1 MAVRQDKVQISI
13 AFLTDESKE
22 YAKLVNE
29 NKRFIGDLKTA
40 QKEGKDLGSV
50 VRQMAKSGAEIAKIP
65 LDRLAPTQLIDR
77 ARQLQQI
84 IQLIPQSEPEYEQLS
99 AELKTINDRL
109 ATIRNTAKGVADGV
123 KGGPAAIQKQSGAFG
138 GLANFAAKAGAAVG
152 VVYAA
157 IASVGGIVNAT
168 RETEKLFAVLKNALG
183 GGENRALAV
192 FAELQE
198 FAATTPFAL
207 NEVVGAFTK
216 LQQRNFNPTIEQLR
230 TMGDI
235 AAASGKSID
244 QFVEAILD
252 AQTGEF
258 ERLKEFGVVAKKQG
272 DDVNVTF
279 RGQSETFKNTSEN
292 LNAYLLKLGQLPG
305 IQGATAAV
313 AATLDGSLS
322 NLGDNFTRLFATIGS
337 GGGVLK
343 GIVDAFGSL
352 VGKINEFF
360 TVPLSDKLREQQTEF
375 TALVGVLQNVNA
387 SEATRNQA
395 IAELQAKY
403 PDYIG
408 KVNLQTASETE
419 LNGVLAKGNNLFAQ
433 RIFAQQKDEGLTKF
447 AKDAQALQADLLAAE
462 KKLQTAE
469 QRTDTGFTFGLK
481 KGQEVSK
488 FKNVVSSYTQ
498 QLEFLRAEQENFV
511 KEQDEFARRFNI
523 FSAPTPDP
531 VAEKAAAEGG
541 AATNVKA
548 EKEARE
554 AQQKKNEEAAKAV
567 TERRKKQIEVELKEV
582 ETVTLRRE
590 VVLEQARA
598 KGEIEEERYQDGL
611 LAIQRRKYEQ
621 QLEVYKKYRLYQT
634 DEALKVQ
641 KQLLVIAKTEQEEV
655 EKTRTQEFTRKI
667 ETVEVTTVSR
677 TVALEQARGTGQIDE
692 ERYQDGILGIQRRK
706 LEEQLEVY
714 RAFGKEKEA
723 EALKI
728 QAALLA
734 TENKQVVR
742 AGQKETTAALDVQD
756 VGEEALQAA
765 LRSKFEAAL
774 LTEQDYELQRLELKR
789 LALAEEIAILQASS
803 VPQVEAIQ
811 KREEEKA
818 KVEADIA
825 TKRIENEKRTEE
837 LRRQVQEAGI
847 QATADVFSVSA
858 DLLAKDEASR
868 KKNAS
873 TIKAFQTAQ
882 VIVQG
887 IAEVQ
892 KIWGGAAALGPIAG
906 PIVGAIQTAVAVGR
920 TVVAVNKIQSTKF
933 ERGGPV
939 RFKWLPGAVSHSI
952 EEAGATAVQV
962 LRPMQRASAKMGFF
976 GGKRHSA
983 GGTRGVFDDGTR
995 IEVERDEAF
1004 VVVNRRNAPLLRA
1017 LSAVNAHNGN
1027 GVPFFA
1033 RGGVVKFEGGGS
1045 VSLNTNPLPLPS
1057 AQSSQQQSVQQLDR
1071 LSAVV
1076 MDFQQV
1082 VAAFPRTVRSQV
1094 VYQDVEDAG
1103 TLLDEVRDDA
1113 AI

>member
-29 NKRFIGDLKTA
+29 NKKFIGDLKTA

-138 GLANFAAKAGAAVG
+138 GLANVAAKAGAAVG

-157 IASVGGIVNAT
+157 IASVSGIVNAT

-322 NLGDNFTRLFATIGS
+322 NLGDNFNRLFATIGS
-337 GGGVLK
+337 GGGILK

-352 VGKINEFF
+352 VGKVNEYLS
-360 TVPLSDKLREQQTEF
+360 VPVSAKLEEEKSAFGGLSVQILNANVGSKARAELIEKLRQQ
-375 TALVGVLQNVNA
+375 
-387 SEATRNQA
+387 
-395 IAELQAKY
+395 Y
-403 PDYIG
+403 PDYLKGIDAEKATNEQLKPILDKINQSYIVRIALQKQQEKIQPLLEAEAEAAG
-408 KVNLQTASETE
+408 RLAEKRVQYNRDVAKGAELAGVNLAAFETE
-419 LNGVLAKGNNLFAQ
+419 AERVAAVQ
-433 RIFAQQKDEGLTKF
+433 
-447 AKDAQALQADLLAAE
+447 QALQDKVRAQGSNFSFTGTEEAKLLNRIKGTASI
-462 KKLQTAE
+462 TAE
-469 QRTDTGFTFGLK
+469 ISLQGNL
-481 KGQEVSK
+481 QEK
-488 FKNVVSSYTQ
+488 TK
-498 QLEFLRAEQENFV
+498 EAEQQRLEIVNELRKSYGSLV
-511 KEQDEFARRFNI
+511 DEVQ
-523 FSAPTPDP
+523 SAST
-531 VAEKAAAEGG
+531 ATATATGTGTGGG
-541 AATNVKA
+541 AGQK
-548 EKEARE
+548 EKDEA
-554 AQQKKNEEAAKAV
+554 AAKAI
-567 TERRKKQIEVELKEV
+567 TERRKKQIETELKEV
-582 ETVTLRRE
+582 EVVTLRRE
-590 VVLEQARA
+590 VVLEQVRA
-598 KGEIEEERYQDGL
+598 KGEIDEERYQDGL
-611 LAIQRRKYEQ
+611 LGIQRRKYEQ
-621 QLEVYKKYRLYQT
+621 QLEVYKKYRLDQT
-634 DEALKVQ
+634 EEALKVQ
-641 KQLLVIAKTEQEEV
+641 KQLLEIEQRTTVRTTFVQEVAVLPGRTPAAPASTGDNTEQ
-655 EKTRTQEFTRKI
+655 R
-667 ETVEVTTVSR
+667 
-677 TVALEQARGTGQIDE
+677 
-692 ERYQDGILGIQRRK
+692 
-706 LEEQLEVY
+706 
-714 RAFGKEKEA
+714 
-723 EALKI
+723 
-728 QAALLA
+728 LA
-734 TENKQVVR
+734 
-742 AGQKETTAALDVQD
+742 VQD
-756 VGEEALQAA
+756 IGEEALQAA

-789 LALAEEIAILQASS
+789 LALDEEIAILQASS
-803 VPQVEAIQ
+803 VPQVEEIR

-818 KVEADIA
+818 KVEDDIA
-825 TKRIENEKRTEE
+825 KKRIENEKRTEE

-847 QATADVFSVSA
+847 QATADVFGVAA

-892 KIWGGAAALGPIAG
+892 KIWAGAASLGPIAG

-939 RFKWLPGAVSHSI
+939 RFKWLPGAVSHSV
-952 EEAGATAVQV
+952 EEAGAATVQV
-962 LRPMQRASAKMGFF
+962 LRPLQPASAKMGFF

-983 GGTRGVFDDGTR
+983 GGTKGVFDDGTR

-1076 MDFQQV
+1076 LDFQQV

-1103 TLLDEVRDDA
+1103 TLLNEVRDDA